1 MESIFMRFLITI
13 VLFMTATTAGANEL
27 TFGFKSPA
35 FNGIGYSSHV
45 LTIEQL
51 ETNRKQKI
59 KDDEQAAIEKAER
72 DLKSTNAYKFKNNL
86 ESRVYATLSKQ
97 IADSMFDETDAW
109 LELTEYGYGSIIT
122 YNGKQYTSTT
132 NLNTSTPGAEGANWE
147 LRDSAW
153 ATSETPF
160 GDVVSWKRE
169 DDRIYVEVKD
179 SNGDTVAEF
188 DVPVGEFAF

>member
-1 MESIFMRFLITI
+1 MRLLITV
-13 VLFMTATTAGANEL
+13 VLFIIATPVIANEL

-59 KDDEQAAIEKAER
+59 KDDRQADIEKAER

-97 IADSMFDETDAW
+97 IADSMFGETLAW
-109 LELTEYGYGSIIT
+109 AEATEYGAGSVIT
-122 YNGKQYTSTT
+122 YNGKQYKSTT
-132 NLNTSTPGAEGANWE
+132 NLNTTTPGAEGANWE
-147 LRDSAW
+147 LTDSAW
-153 ATSETPF
+153 ASSETPF

-169 DDRIYVEVKD
+169 DDRIYVEVKN
-179 SNGDTVAEF
+179 SSGDTVAEF
-188 DVPVGEFAF
+188 DVPVGDFAF